1 MVCAVPEYEAIIPS
15 QPVPKNSDFIERS
28 NESKPRHELSDRSDQ
43 CEKSWGAQGL
53 ELLAPEYL
61 SSSSMAMLMVR
72 VSMVKTTVMH
82 ITFRRHIARIL

>member
-1 MVCAVPEYEAIIPS
+1 MS
-15 QPVPKNSDFIERS
+15 QSQDMSFQI
-28 NESKPRHELSDRSDQ
+28 RSDQ

-82 ITFRRHIARIL
+82 INLLAPNLFFFFYSHTMMVMVVVILLPLGDM